1 MKEFEVT
8 ITETLQKSVVVEA
21 DSKDDAIQMVED
33 MWKDA
38 DIILDS
44 ENFVGVE
51 YESDNGKE
59 IEKTNELEVLLVE
72 PGQYAKMTTIEAG
85 LSSMQNI
92 VGGNIQAA
100 YFFEEPVAIVCN
112 EEGKINGSE
121 LNRAVKDE
129 NGKMLDVNAKQ
140 TFTYTINKLKEVETK
155 LPTPPYIG
163 YEFYIVGTEVIKTE
177 YKLPEGGSREEYTY
191 NDEVETELPVSE
203 EFFDTISEIL
213 AGKIKIQTISDPD
226 ITPTDRLLNILE

>member
-129 NGKMLDVNAKQ
+129 NGKM
-140 TFTYTINKLKEVETK
+140 
-155 LPTPPYIG
+155 
-163 YEFYIVGTEVIKTE
+163 
-177 YKLPEGGSREEYTY
+177 
-191 NDEVETELPVSE
+191 
-203 EFFDTISEIL
+203 
-213 AGKIKIQTISDPD
+213 PD
-226 ITPTDRLLNILE
+226 IIAGTFFVCGLGDENFVSLQPEHRAKFEKMFKNPEAFLKMGKGIMAIPIEPKKDDLNKKTDTKTHGQEL